1 MIAAFFDSADAMI
14 VLTGMLVGASA
25 ALLGTFLVLGGRS
38 MLTDA
43 ISHSIVFGIIVVW
56 LLTRQMAGPVQV
68 IGAAAAGMLTVVLSE
83 ALARSRLV
91 RTDAAIGLVF
101 PALFSAGVILIAL
114 NARNVHIHADSVLL
128 GEIGFVWLET
138 VTLGGLRVPV
148 AVATLAAVLGVNL
161 AFVLGFWKELKLA
174 TFDPVLAAALGFAPG
189 LMFHALLGLTSVT
202 AVAAFDAVGAVLFI
216 AFVIVPPATA
226 FLLTRRVGR
235 MAGLAVLLALGSVAA
250 GYALAIYWDVSI
262 AGMMASMTG
271 AFFLLALFFAPEQ
284 GLIARALHHRAE
296 RAANDARTLVAH
308 LFTHQDTE
316 AMDAENTARALIEH
330 LRWPEARAR
339 AAILQGL
346 DRGLV
351 RREGRLLWLT
361 EKGQASARAIFDPA
375 GRAMRSGP

>member
-138 VTLGGLRVPV
+138 VTLGGVRVPV
-148 AVATLAAVLGVNL
+148 VVATLAAVLGVNL

>member
-138 VTLGGLRVPV
+138 VTLGGVRVPV

>member
-1 MIAAFFDSADAMI
+1 MIAAFLDSTAAMI
-14 VLTGMLVGASA
+14 VLTGVLVGVSG
-25 ALLGTFLVLGGRS
+25 ALLGTFLVLGGRA

-43 ISHSIVFGIIVVW
+43 ISHAIVFGIIVVW

-68 IGAAAAGMLTVVLSE
+68 IGAAAAGMLTVLLSE
-83 ALARSRLV
+83 ALARTRLV

-114 NARNVHIHADSVLL
+114 NARNVHIDTESVLL

-138 VTLGGLRVPV
+138 VTVAGLRVPV
-148 AVATLAAVLGVNL
+148 AVLTLAAVLAVNL

-189 LMFHALLGLTSVT
+189 LMFHALLALTSVT

-216 AFVIVPPATA
+216 AFVIVPPATG

-235 MAGLAVLLALGSVAA
+235 MAGLAVGLAAASAGA
-250 GYALAIYWDVSI
+250 GYALAVRWDVSI
-262 AGMMASMTG
+262 AGMMALMTG
-271 AFFLLALFFAPEQ
+271 VFFTLALLLAPDQ
-284 GLIARALHHRAE
+284 GLIARALHLRAE

-308 LFTHQDTE
+308 LFTHQHTA

-339 AAILQGL
+339 AAILSGL
-346 DRGLV
+346 DRDLV
-351 RREGRLLWLT
+351 RREGPLLWLT
-361 EKGQASARAIFDPA
+361 EKGQAMARGIFDPA
-375 GRAMRSGP
+375 GRGTG